1 MTPTSELAT
10 YRRMFDAMVNDIE
23 LLLEDLPAK
32 ALLWKP
38 FEHSPWRGPAGS
50 LGWLIAHAISST
62 YYLLRRA
69 EWMMGRLDWSAV
81 DGDEGGEE
89 FGPANHDPAYLLAR
103 ARRMQLYVHQFLDS
117 LSPQDLEA
125 SRPHPLEPG
134 RVLTARYDIQHAF
147 EHMSRH
153 IGHAELTRQL
163 WALKAAPPEND
174 SSLQ

>member
-1 MTPTSELAT
+1 MNATSELAT
-10 YRRMFDAMVNDIE
+10 YRRFFDNMAGDID
-23 LLLEDLPAK
+23 LLLADLPAE

-69 EWMMGRLDWSAV
+69 EWTMARIEWEAV
-81 DGDEGGEE
+81 NGDEGSDE
-89 FGPANHDPAYLLAR
+89 FGAANHDPAYLR
-103 ARRMQLYVHQFLDS
+103 ARTRRMVAYVQLLFDS
-117 LSPQDLEA
+117 LSPHDLDA
-125 SRPHPLEPG
+125 SRPHPQHPD
-134 RVLTARYDIQHAF
+134 RILTVRFDIQHAF

-163 WALKAAPPEND
+163 WALPRA
-174 SSLQ
+174 

>member
-1 MTPTSELAT
+1 MPAPSELAT
-10 YRRMFDAMVNDIE
+10 YRQLFENMTGDIE
-23 LLLEDLPAK
+23 LLLDDLPAD

-38 FEHSPWRGPAGS
+38 FEHSPWRGPSGS

-69 EWMMGRLDWSAV
+69 EWTMGRIEWRAV
-81 DGDEGGEE
+81 DGDEGSEE
-89 FGPANHDPAYLLAR
+89 FGPANHNPAYLRAR
-103 ARRMQLYVHQFLDS
+103 ARRMLEYTWLLLDS
-117 LSPQDLEA
+117 LAPHDLAA
-125 SRPHPLEPG
+125 SRPHPHETE

-163 WALKAAPPEND
+163 WALRGG
-174 SSLQ
+174 

>member
-1 MTPTSELAT
+1 MTITSELAT
-10 YRRMFDAMVNDIE
+10 YRQLFDNMAGDLE
-23 LLLEDLPAK
+23 LLLDDLPAE

-38 FEHSPWRGPAGS
+38 FERSPWRGEAGS

-69 EWMMGRLDWSAV
+69 EWTMGRTAWEAV

-89 FGPANHDPAYLLAR
+89 FGPANHDPAYLRAR
-103 ARRMQLYVHQFLDS
+103 VRRMQEYTHLLLDS
-117 LSPQDLEA
+117 LAPHDLDA
-125 SRPHPLEPG
+125 TRPHPTRPE
-134 RVLTARYDIQHAF
+134 RILTARFDLQHAF

-163 WALKAAPPEND
+163 WAIQP
-174 SSLQ
+174 

>member
-1 MTPTSELAT
+1 MTATSELAT
-10 YRRMFDAMVNDIE
+10 YRQMFENMTGDIDA
-23 LLLEDLPAK
+23 LLDELPAD

-38 FEHSPWRGPAGS
+38 FDSSPWRGPSGS

-69 EWMMGRLDWSAV
+69 EWTMGRMEWSAV

-89 FGPANHDPAYLLAR
+89 FGPANHDPAYLRAR
-103 ARRMQLYVHQFLDS
+103 AQRMLAYVRLLLDS
-117 LSPQDLEA
+117 LAPHDLNA
-125 SRPHPLEPG
+125 SRPHPRHNE
-134 RVLTARYDIQHAF
+134 RILTVRYDIQHAF

-163 WALKAAPPEND
+163 WALHHG
-174 SSLQ
+174 